1 MNDQDMA
8 RFEKQA
14 AETLG
19 AMKEL
24 FEEFAKRLG
33 EVVSMQRLAA
43 SEARNEGAKAR
54 AALEQIA
61 RYAEDTATYQR
72 QAIAELRSGWQ
83 MHVAE
88 NSKAAGAEMARTF
101 GSQIAAGLQQR
112 LENLGADVHRV
123 TRRFEWMSALKWG
136 LGGMAVSFV
145 VLSLAATIMIKAIE
159 PEVDGL
165 TNLQVREAVAR
176 LAPCQIDRETH
187 VCTVLDDKP
196 RVGKGPHGEGL
207 VVLKGM

>member
-72 QAIAELRSGWQ
+72 QAIAELRSGW
-83 MHVAE
+83 
-88 NSKAAGAEMARTF
+88 
-101 GSQIAAGLQQR
+101 
-112 LENLGADVHRV
+112 
-123 TRRFEWMSALKWG
+123 
-136 LGGMAVSFV
+136 
-145 VLSLAATIMIKAIE
+145 
-159 PEVDGL
+159 
-165 TNLQVREAVAR
+165 
-176 LAPCQIDRETH
+176 
-187 VCTVLDDKP
+187 
-196 RVGKGPHGEGL
+196 
-207 VVLKGM
+207 